1 MHRKRGGGG
10 SEKGDRCRGRGGVSK
25 ERMSERGMGE
35 TDRGFELQTELEI
48 GRAARD

>member
-1 MHRKRGGGG
+1 MCRGGREG
-10 SEKGDRCRGRGGVSK
+10 SK

-48 GRAARD
+48 GRA